1 MLFTQIVKRNRLDRT
16 LKNTIEKFYQE
27 DDLSRNLFYQ
37 ESLPADLVK
46 CSLKIK
52 DDMILS
58 GLPWFQESFAYLKS
72 DFKLPTSLIENEGKK
87 LTKGTEFNFDLPFNV
102 ALNGERI
109 ALNLLSHGSAI
120 ATFTNLFV
128 EKTKGTNIKI
138 LDTRKTTPGLRSLE
152 KYSVRQGG
160 GYNHRLG
167 QTDLWMVKD
176 NHKKFF
182 GGVKEAVSFFKS
194 VGSFY
199 NEIEVEIHDLEEL
212 NQALELG
219 VRHMML
225 DNFSPADIRSAISL
239 KREGTTYEVSGG
251 INLESIDD
259 YLIEGVDA
267 ISIGRITYGAPPV
280 DISLKYERV

>member
-1 MLFTQIVKRNRLDRT
+1 VKNAL
-16 LKNTIEKFYQE
+16 LKTIQNFFEE

-37 ESLPADLVK
+37 KSLPTDEVL

-52 DDMILS
+52 SPLILS
-58 GLPWFQESFAYLKS
+58 GLPWFEASFQYLDES
-72 DFKLPTSLIENEGKK
+72 FKLPDGILNDEGKRK
-87 LTKGTEFNFDLPFNV
+87 EVGDILQFKLPFNI

-120 ATFTNLFV
+120 ATYTNEFV
-128 EKTKGTNIKI
+128 KKAESKNIKI

-152 KYSVRQGG
+152 KYSVRLGG
-160 GYNHRLG
+160 GVNHRLG

-176 NHKKFF
+176 NHKTFF
-182 GGVKEAVSFFKS
+182 GGLEEAVGFFDS

-199 NEIEVEIHDLEEL
+199 NETEVEIHDLDEL
-212 NQALELG
+212 KKALNLG
-219 VRHMML
+219 VRHLML
-225 DNFSPADIRSAISL
+225 DNFHPDQIKEAVKI
-239 KREGTTYEVSGG
+239 KKEGVTYEVSGG
-251 INLESIDD
+251 INLETIEN

>member
-1 MLFTQIVKRNRLDRT
+1 VKNAL
-16 LKNTIEKFYQE
+16 LKTIQNFFEE

-37 ESLPADLVK
+37 NSLPTDEVL

-52 DDMILS
+52 SPLILS
-58 GLPWFQESFAYLKS
+58 GLPWFEASFQYLDES
-72 DFKLPTSLIENEGKK
+72 FKLPDGILNEEGKRK
-87 LTKGTEFNFDLPFNV
+87 ELGDILQFKLPFNI

-120 ATFTNLFV
+120 ATYTNEFV
-128 EKTKGTNIKI
+128 KKAESKNIKI

-152 KYSVRQGG
+152 KYSVRLGG
-160 GYNHRLG
+160 GVNHRLG

-176 NHKKFF
+176 NHKTFF
-182 GGVKEAVSFFKS
+182 GGLEDAVSFFDS

-199 NEIEVEIHDLEEL
+199 NETEVEIHDIDEL
-212 NQALELG
+212 KKALNLG
-219 VRHMML
+219 IRHLML
-225 DNFSPADIRSAISL
+225 DNFQPDQIKEAVKI
-239 KREGTTYEVSGG
+239 KKEGVTYEVSGG
-251 INLESIDD
+251 INLETIEN